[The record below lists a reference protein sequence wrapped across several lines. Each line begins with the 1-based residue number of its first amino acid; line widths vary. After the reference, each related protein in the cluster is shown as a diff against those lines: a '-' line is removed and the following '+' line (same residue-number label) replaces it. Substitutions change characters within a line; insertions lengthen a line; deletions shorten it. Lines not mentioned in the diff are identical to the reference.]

1 MLLLHSPDMLCL
13 MPSVRYRAITR
24 VDLLA
29 WDDCGTYYEGLKRL
43 STIYLIGTLYWVAGF
58 KLGLLCTD
66 SKATKDEE
74 GTVSP

>member
-1 MLLLHSPDMLCL
+1 MLCL
-13 MPSVRYRAITR
+13 MPSVRYRALTR

-29 WDDCGTYYEGLKRL
+29 WDDCGTYYEY
-43 STIYLIGTLYWVAGF
+43 YLIGTLYWVAGF
-58 KLGLLCTD
+58 ELGLLCTD